1 MAATAHGHAG
11 WRVRWN
17 GTHDRQSGHDA
28 LMATLIPSLG
38 AARFDTRGELRLAE
52 RLKDFLED
60 NAVIWH
66 NLPVGPRGRHPDFI
80 VIHPDHGLL
89 VLEVKDWRLDTLLS
103 ATKTE
108 VELLTERGPVREQSP
123 FEQVRGYMFDVL
135 RMLETDPQ
143 LVFPPDHPFKG
154 KSITPFGFGVVFTN
168 ITRRQFEGTDLPEV
182 FQPERCLFRDEM
194 TESADPEA
202 FRARVWAMVTR
213 RIGAPLT
220 LPQFDRLRALLFPE
234 VRIRQI
240 ALPLDEPVENN
251 VAERVLAVMDL
262 HQEQLARSLGEGH
275 RIVRG
280 VAGSGKTL
288 ILAFRAEHLAR
299 TAARPVLV
307 LCYANGI
314 AGRLEAAMQ
323 ERGVDDRVQ
332 VSTFH
337 AWCFRMLR
345 TYGIPAPSE
354 KDMPEYEARLAE
366 SVRRVTEGVEKGQ
379 IPGGQYEAVL
389 IDEAHDF
396 EPQWLALAAK
406 IVDPDKRSLLIVY
419 DDAQAIYRGRKR
431 PVWSHLGIDAR
442 GKTTVLKI
450 NYRNTSQILSFA
462 KRFAADVLG
471 APGVPADDEAAILL
485 PEDAGREGLE
495 PEVRKCVDYEGEAHA
510 IAEWLQGRHKAGYTW
525 PQMAV
530 LYPEHRIGDR
540 IAAVCAKHGIPV
552 DLAKS
557 NRNRVSI
564 RVPAVRLLSM
574 HTAKGLEFPCVAVGG
589 LGALGRH
596 GTEIEDDVRL
606 AYVAITRAT
615 HEAFLTYSR
624 TSPLVERLVA

>member
-1 MAATAHGHAG
+1 
-11 WRVRWN
+11 
-17 GTHDRQSGHDA
+17 
-28 LMATLIPSLG
+28 
-38 AARFDTRGELRLAE
+38 
-52 RLKDFLED
+52 
-60 NAVIWH
+60 
-66 NLPVGPRGRHPDFI
+66 
-80 VIHPDHGLL
+80 
-89 VLEVKDWRLDTLLS
+89 LEV
-103 ATKTE
+103 
-108 VELLTERGPVREQSP
+108 P
-123 FEQVRGYMFDVL
+123 
-135 RMLETDPQ
+135 
-143 LVFPPDHPFKG
+143 
-154 KSITPFGFGVVFTN
+154 
-168 ITRRQFEGTDLPEV
+168 
-182 FQPERCLFRDEM
+182 
-194 TESADPEA
+194 
-202 FRARVWAMVTR
+202 
-213 RIGAPLT
+213 
-220 LPQFDRLRALLFPE
+220 
-234 VRIRQI
+234 
-240 ALPLDEPVENN
+240 
-251 VAERVLAVMDL
+251 
-262 HQEQLARSLGEGH
+262 GH

-299 TAARPVLV
+299 AAEKPVLV

-323 ERGVDDRVQ
+323 ERGVGDRVQ
-332 VSTFH
+332 VCTFH

-345 TYGIPAPSE
+345 TYGIPAPGE
-354 KDMPEYEARLAE
+354 NEIPEYEARLAE
-366 SVRRVTEGVEKGQ
+366 SVRRVAEAVDKGQ

-419 DDAQAIYRGRKR
+419 DDAQAIYKGRKR

-471 APGVPADDEAAILL
+471 APGVQADDEAAILL
-485 PEDAGREGLE
+485 PEDAGRQGLE
-495 PEVRKCVDYEGEAHA
+495 PEVRKCVDYDGEAHA

-530 LYPEHRIGDR
+530 LYPEHHIGER
-540 IAAVCAKHGIPV
+540 VAAACARLGIPV
-552 DLAKS
+552 DVAKV
-557 NRNRVSI
+557 NRNRITVGT
-564 RVPAVRLLSM
+564 PAVRLMTM
-574 HTAKGLEFPCVAVGG
+574 HTAKGLEFPCVAVAG

-596 GTEIEDDVRL
+596 GTALDDDVRL

-624 TSPLVERLVA
+624 VSPLVQRLVA